1 MGEGSVKT
9 EACEVLTL
17 PENLSKFVFQEI
29 GTMDYSVVE
38 KAFKENI
45 EAQKECQKYPD
56 RIDTVISYI
65 IAKDIDATIGF
76 EASYYLH
83 LRETH
88 KKNLGVRFYVLP
100 YDQLD
105 FDNTI
110 EKLPILKQF
119 HLEEDGSYCFDCGLK
134 VKTLSKLIEDVLF
147 YMYDIGRE
155 KTFKFKQEL
164 TVFKE

>member
-1 MGEGSVKT
+1 M
-9 EACEVLTL
+9 
-17 PENLSKFVFQEI
+17 PENLTKFVSQEI
-29 GTMDYSVVE
+29 GTMDFSVVK

-88 KKNLGVRFYVLP
+88 SKTLGVRFYVIP
-100 YDQLD
+100 YNPLV
-105 FDNTI
+105 FENTI

-119 HLEEDGSYCFDCGLK
+119 HQEEDGAYCFDCGLK
-134 VKTLSKLIEDVLF
+134 VKMLSELIEDVLF
-147 YMYDIGRE
+147 YMYDISRE
-155 KTFKFKQEL
+155 KTFEFRQEQ
-164 TVFKE
+164 TVFKD